1 MNFIV
6 EKEEFLQKLRI
17 VEKVTLSNKSTI
29 PVLSNILFETVGNDK
44 IKLSATD
51 NDIAIFAFANVE
63 VKKEGKITI
72 PAKLIIDIISK
83 LPNSDV
89 EILLNEENNKISI
102 LCGKTKYS
110 LSGVSADEFPKII
123 DEEELKE
130 ENSIKIE
137 LKPLIKCIKK
147 TSFAA
152 AMYETKNIIS
162 GVSCFISENKMELAA
177 TDGNR
182 LARYIEE
189 LSGKYEEKRFVVP
202 SRAMAELQRIDT
214 LISDKDVL
222 VFVTDTMIIFKT
234 ETMTIISKLLTGQFP
249 AYEQLI
255 PKTCAKNIVID
266 KDDFIK
272 ALERVCVLVDEKNNT
287 VKINLSED
295 KMVLKTQNSEKGE
308 SEDTLVIE
316 YKDED
321 MEIAFNY
328 KYLVETLK
336 NIEEDKVKMGLNGSL
351 SASLFTIEDKENYQ
365 CLIMPKQIR

>member
-29 PVLSNILFETVGNDK
+29 PILSNILFETIGNDK

-51 NDIAIFAFANVE
+51 NDLAIFAFANVQ

-72 PAKLIIDIISK
+72 PAKLVIDIVSK
-83 LPNSDV
+83 LPNSDI
-89 EILLNEENNKISI
+89 EFLLNEENNKINI
-102 LCGKTKYS
+102 ICGKTKFS
-110 LSGVSADEFPKII
+110 LTGVSADEFPKII
-123 DEEELKE
+123 DETNLKE
-130 ENSIKIE
+130 EDSIKIE
-137 LKPLIKCIKK
+137 LKPLIKCIRK

-162 GVSCFISENKMELAA
+162 GVSCSILENKMELAA

-189 LSGKYEEKRFVVP
+189 LNENYEEKKFVVP
-202 SRAMAELQRIDT
+202 SRAMAELQRIDG

-222 VFVTDTMIIFKT
+222 VFVTENMIIFKT

-249 AYEQLI
+249 PYKQLI
-255 PKTCAKNIVID
+255 PQNCAKNIIIN
-266 KDDFIK
+266 KDDLIN

-287 VKINLSED
+287 VKISLSED
-295 KMVLKTQNSEKGE
+295 KMILKTQNSEKGE
-308 SEDTLVIE
+308 SEDILVID

-321 MEIAFNY
+321 MDIAFNY
-328 KYLVETLK
+328 RYLVETLK
-336 NIEEDKVKMGLNGSL
+336 NIEEDKVKIGLNGSL
-351 SASLFTIEDKENYQ
+351 SASLFTLENKENYQ